1 MRIVAPDKNTV
12 VGFDPLVTAVLR
24 SDCIPVPMTLEFQI
38 LINSDQ
44 RSQFVENAVV
54 YLGNNYISMKIIKAV
69 VMPSSIVRDDER
81 LTLGSF
87 IAVLEGCE
95 KLIKPVTSA
104 TYLEN
109 TSINSILKA
118 SGLKNGVTKDDVAVL
133 KYFVPL
139 GETPTFIIAAK
150 LAEEAAVMYANQQG
164 RITVTRLNNLMN
176 EGPKLKVDQTEV
188 NWIGNT
194 SALLHSTPNFI
205 TLNADGSTIEG
216 DIQSGKAAKFIPS
229 SDARRFK
236 NMSTMLVT
244 KGTFMRA
251 MSPNIGAGD
260 IIEINQR
267 KYFILT
273 AAHRFDTGALGGS
286 IVSAS
291 KFWFAEVQSL

>member
-1 MRIVAPDKNTV
+1 MRIVARDKNTV

-54 YLGNNYISMKIIKAV
+54 YLGNNYISKKIIKAV

-109 TSINSILKA
+109 TPINSILKA

-216 DIQSGKAAKFIPS
+216 DIQPGKAAKFIPS
-229 SDARRFK
+229 SDARRVK

-260 IIEINQR
+260 LIEINQR

-273 AAHRFDTGALGGS
+273 AAHRFDMVALGGS
-286 IVSAS
+286 TVSAS
-291 KFWFAEVQSL
+291 KFWFAEVQSP

>member
-1 MRIVAPDKNTV
+1 M

-24 SDCIPVPMTLEFQI
+24 SDCIPVPLTLGFQI
-38 LINSDQ
+38 LLNSDQ

-54 YLGNNYISMKIIKAV
+54 YLGDNYISMKIIKAV

-244 KGTFMRA
+244 KGMFMRA

>member
-1 MRIVAPDKNTV
+1 M
-12 VGFDPLVTAVLR
+12 PL
-24 SDCIPVPMTLEFQI
+24 TLGFQI
-38 LINSDQ
+38 LLNSDQ

-54 YLGNNYISMKIIKAV
+54 YLGDNYISMKIIKAV